1 MAAISRRE
9 GVEAAVN
16 SAGSL
21 GRSYLPRPNLRLTHA
36 TVVLVACGLLLVGFL
51 SGAPA
56 GIQAAAQSAG
66 YWPAPAS
73 FQAGQ
78 YYDKPAA
85 VPGSI
90 PVLPA
95 PLVTAPS
102 SSTLALLAAR
112 YRTTGQEL
120 AWANGIDAGKVI
132 KQGQTLLVP
141 PPGPTV
147 LVRVMPGETLT
158 SFAARFRVRTGVV
171 LNYNNLSTLGPLT
184 PNSFLLMPK
193 AVSPSSLPSAD
204 FVPTGPGF
212 PEVVPSKPTATNPFP
227 WGQCTY
233 WVASQRYVPW
243 SGNAIQWWSA
253 AQRYGQPEGQVPV
266 VGAIAVYGGTYYGHV
281 AFVTQVLPN
290 GSWQQSEMNVYGLGV
305 LDTRTM
311 APGQDGFVGFIY

>member
-1 MAAISRRE
+1 
-9 GVEAAVN
+9 
-16 SAGSL
+16 
-21 GRSYLPRPNLRLTHA
+21 LPRPNLRLTHA
-36 TVVLVACGLLLVGFL
+36 TVILVACGVLFVGLL

-95 PLVTAPS
+95 PMVTAS
-102 SSTLALLAAR
+102 AGATLATFAAR
-112 YRTTGQEL
+112 YQTTTEEL
-120 AWANGIDAGKVI
+120 AWANGISAGQTVKS
-132 KQGQTLLVP
+132 GQTLLVP
-141 PPGPTV
+141 PAGPTV
-147 LVRVMPGETLT
+147 LVRVLPGETLT

-171 LNYNNLSTLGPLT
+171 LNYNNLSTVGQLAA
-184 PNSFLLMPK
+184 NSFLLMPK

-204 FVPTGPGF
+204 FLPTGVGL
-212 PEVVPSKPTATNPFP
+212 PEVIPSKPSAVNPFP

-233 WVASQRYVPW
+233 WVASHRYVPW
-243 SGNAIQWWSA
+243 NGNAIQWWSA

-281 AFVTQVLPN
+281 ALVTQVLPN

-311 APGQDGFVGFIY
+311 SLGQDTVIGFIY